1 MEEKV
6 TVEDRN
12 EQDNNNND
20 KITFTQGNNS
30 LLEEVEESK
39 KIDFSKERIKEFFNM
54 KNINF
59 LFGSGTSSGA
69 IPNMI
74 GLYDK
79 VLEKLAI
86 DLNVSL
92 KVEFESIQKKIKKN
106 DDLEDILGV
115 LYSYR
120 VYLRD
125 QSKGEMNNVCNDL
138 IELIEEIVFQEINIS
153 ETSLIES
160 EVFKN
165 YQRFYQKIAL
175 RNKDLSRINIFT
187 TNNDLFNEFALDSI
201 NIHYIN
207 GFSGGVNK
215 YFNPALFNYNYSK
228 RMDTS
233 IEKFEPVENMVYLY
247 KIHGSVNW
255 IEDSS
260 SANSF
265 FNIKEISKPERK
277 KGVENV
283 LIYPTPTKQNK
294 SLGSPYVEMFREFQT
309 KLLEPHTVLFVMGYS
324 FSDEHVNNIIYQA
337 LATNSTINVVIFGE
351 IDSKITT
358 INDNRIFNIHG
369 LSKGE
374 KVHYFDFIVN
384 KLLPNIDA
392 FKSQDNILNE
402 FIKSIKKVD

>member
-6 TVEDRN
+6 SESEEIKVKPQN
-12 EQDNNNND
+12 ID
-20 KITFTQGNNS
+20 KIIFTQGNSN
-30 LLEEVEESK
+30 LLKDIEDSK
-39 KIDFSKERIKEFFNM
+39 KIDFSKEKIKEFFNM

-69 IPNMI
+69 IPNMA
-74 GLYDK
+74 GLYNK
-79 VLEKLAI
+79 ILEELEIDENLA
-86 DLNVSL
+86 L
-92 KVEFESIQKKIKKN
+92 KEEFKSIQNKIKKI

-120 VYLRD
+120 VYLQD
-125 QSKGEMNNVCNDL
+125 KSIVDVKNVCSDL
-138 IELIEEIVFQEINIS
+138 IELIEKNVFKEINIS
-153 ETSLIES
+153 EKALIGS

-187 TNNDLFNEFALDSI
+187 TNNDLFNEYALDSI

-247 KIHGSVNW
+247 KIHGSINW
-255 IEDSS
+255 LEDSS
-260 SANSF
+260 NANSF

-277 KGVENV
+277 IGIENV

-294 SLGSPYVEMFREFQT
+294 SLGSPYVEMFREFQK
-309 KLLEPHTVLFVMGYS
+309 KLLEPHTVLFVIGYS

-351 IDSKITT
+351 IDSKVTT

-369 LSKGE
+369 LSNGNKI
-374 KVHYFDFIVN
+374 HYFDFIVN
-384 KLLPNIDA
+384 TLLPNIDA
-392 FKSQDNILNE
+392 FKSHDNILNE
-402 FIKSIKKVD
+402 FIKSIKNID